1 MVKRKK
7 VLVSGCFDMLHSGHV
22 AFFEEASQF
31 GDLYVGLGADKTI
44 FDLKNRRTVY
54 SEDERLYI
62 VRSLKFVKDAWI
74 NSGSGILDFEE
85 DIKVLKPDILFLNE
99 DGDSDSKKVLCDHY
113 GIEYVTS
120 KRIPKDGL
128 PERSTTG
135 IRSANKIPYR
145 LDLAGGWLDQPYVSK
160 HYPGSVITISIE
172 PEREFNNRSG
182 MSSSTRKKA
191 IEIWGYRIPDD
202 KPEKLAK
209 LLFSYENPPGKEE
222 ISGSQDSIGIVFLG
236 LNKMT
241 YNGKYWPES
250 IESVNDDK
258 ILDFIEKH
266 LHFLPLSPRQYDYD
280 VLADTNINKENAKAL
295 AEATDKTWESIM
307 KTDAVSFGNNFRESF
322 EAQIKMFPNMV
333 NDEVVKTIEYVK
345 GNALGWKLSG
355 AGGGGYLVL
364 VSENSI
370 PGTFQIMIRREG

>member
-1 MVKRKK
+1 
-7 VLVSGCFDMLHSGHV
+7 MLHSGHV
-22 AFFEEASQF
+22 AFFEEASRL

-54 SEDERLYI
+54 SQDERLYM
-62 VRSLKFVKDAWI
+62 VKSLKFVKDAWI

-85 DIKVLKPDILFLNE
+85 DIKILKPDILFVNE
-99 DGDSDSKKVLCDHY
+99 DGDSESKKVLCEKY

-128 PERSTTG
+128 PERSTTS
-135 IRSANKIPYR
+135 IRSTNKIPYR

-202 KPEKLAK
+202 DPEKLAK
-209 LLFSYENPPGKEE
+209 LLFSYENPPGKKE
-222 ISGSQDSIGIVFLG
+222 ISGSQDSIGIVFPG
-236 LNKMT
+236 LNKM
-241 YNGKYWPES
+241 YYEGKYWPES
-250 IESVNDDK
+250 IEPVNDDD
-258 ILDFIEKH
+258 ILDWIEQH

-280 VLADTNINKENAKAL
+280 VLAGTNINRENAKAL
-295 AEATDKTWESIM
+295 AVATDKAW
-307 KTDAVSFGNNFRESF
+307 DAILKMDAGDFGRYFRESF

-333 NDEVVKTIEYVK
+333 NEDIMQKIESVKDK
-345 GNALGWKLSG
+345 ALGWKLSG

-364 VSENSI
+364 VSEKSI
-370 PGTFQIMIRREG
+370 PGTFQIRIRRKR

>member
-1 MVKRKK
+1 M
-7 VLVSGCFDMLHSGHV
+7 SGCFDMLHSGHV

-85 DIKVLKPDILFLNE
+85 DIKVLKPDILFVNE
-99 DGDSDSKKVLCDHY
+99 DGDSESKKVLCDHY

-120 KRIPKDGL
+120 KRIPKEGL

-135 IRSANKIPYR
+135 IRSTNKIPYR

-160 HYPGSVITISIE
+160 YYPGSVITISIE

-202 KPEKLAK
+202 EPEKLAK

-222 ISGSQDSIGIVFLG
+222 ISGSQDSIGIVFPG

-241 YNGKYWPES
+241 YDGKYWPES

-266 LHFLPLSPRQYDYD
+266 LHFLPL
-280 VLADTNINKENAKAL
+280 
-295 AEATDKTWESIM
+295 
-307 KTDAVSFGNNFRESF
+307 
-322 EAQIKMFPNMV
+322 
-333 NDEVVKTIEYVK
+333 
-345 GNALGWKLSG
+345 
-355 AGGGGYLVL
+355 
-364 VSENSI
+364 
-370 PGTFQIMIRREG
+370 